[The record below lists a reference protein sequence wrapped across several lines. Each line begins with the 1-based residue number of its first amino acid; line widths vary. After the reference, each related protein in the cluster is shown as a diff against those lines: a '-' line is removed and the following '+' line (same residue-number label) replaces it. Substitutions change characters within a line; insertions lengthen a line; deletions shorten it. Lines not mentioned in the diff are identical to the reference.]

1 MRLASSVICSI
12 ALVGCASGPAT
23 QASDPPASVAAV
35 APVAPE
41 EAAAMTAPVAEKA
54 DPEAVASTEFVPPA
68 GYQRRKRGATTVYC
82 RSDTPVG
89 TRFAKEYCYTQ
100 ADLER
105 TEANRTNIRQ
115 EVDRARR
122 TCTGGGCGGG

>member
-1 MRLASSVICSI
+1 MRFACLVIWST
-12 ALVGCASGPAT
+12 ALIGCASGPAT
-23 QASDPPASVAAV
+23 KVPDPPASVAAV
-35 APVAPE
+35 AP
-41 EAAAMTAPVAEKA
+41 EAAAATTARAAEKA
-54 DPEAVASTEFVPPA
+54 DPEAAASTEFVPPA

-105 TEANRTNIRQ
+105 MEANRANVRQ

>member
-1 MRLASSVICSI
+1 MILST
-12 ALVGCASGPAT
+12 ALIGCASGPET
-23 QASDPPASVAAV
+23 KVSDSPASVAAV
-35 APVAPE
+35 APE
-41 EAAAMTAPVAEKA
+41 EAAATTARAAEKA
-54 DPEAVASTEFVPPA
+54 APGTAADTEFVPPA
-68 GYQRRKRGATTVYC
+68 GYQRKKRGATTVYC

-105 TEANRTNIRQ
+105 LEANRTNVRQ
-115 EVDRARR
+115 DVDRARR